1 MLLPSSRGGVGVFL
15 RVRNENIVKELG
27 VNGVGWIPFRGAK

>member
-1 MLLPSSRGGVGVFL
+1 MLLPSSRGGVEVFL
-15 RVRNENIVKELG
+15 RVRNEDVGEELG